1 MLRIDNQ
8 NMTMNATSMF
18 EDKIVATFNA
28 YHDGTKSVN
37 LNIYVE
43 DSALLVEHKD
53 MVNEDFIAFSNEVVE
68 VIEQLNA

>member
-37 LNIYVE
+37 LNIINCKKLQT
-43 DSALLVEHKD
+43 A
-53 MVNEDFIAFSNEVVE
+53 
-68 VIEQLNA
+68 